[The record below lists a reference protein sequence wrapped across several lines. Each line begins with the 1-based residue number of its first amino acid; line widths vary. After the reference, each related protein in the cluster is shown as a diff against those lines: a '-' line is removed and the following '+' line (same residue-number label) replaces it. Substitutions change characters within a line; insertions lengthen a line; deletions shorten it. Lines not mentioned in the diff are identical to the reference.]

1 MQVFLEK
8 DVGYLSIILGPMFS
22 GKTTKLINI
31 YNDYRRKDIKPL
43 VINYI
48 HDNFNNIQNNRM
60 IKKIYNY
67 YFHPSGVHYL
77 VL

>member
-1 MQVFLEK
+1 MFFINKIPEK
-8 DVGYLSIILGPMFS
+8 VLLQNQPI
-22 GKTTKLINI
+22 
-31 YNDYRRKDIKPL
+31 
-43 VINYI
+43 INYI
-48 HDNFNNIQNNRM
+48 YDNFNNIQNNRM

>member
-1 MQVFLEK
+1 MLFKNNLSLE
-8 DVGYLSIILGPMFS
+8 LQLQ
-22 GKTTKLINI
+22 LQN
-31 YNDYRRKDIKPL
+31 KPI
-43 VINYI
+43 INYI
-48 HDNFNNIQNNRM
+48 NDNLNNIQNNRI

>member
-1 MQVFLEK
+1 MLFINNLSLE
-8 DVGYLSIILGPMFS
+8 L
-22 GKTTKLINI
+22 
-31 YNDYRRKDIKPL
+31 PL
-43 VINYI
+43 QNQPIINYI
-48 HDNFNNIQNNRM
+48 NVNFNNIQNNRM